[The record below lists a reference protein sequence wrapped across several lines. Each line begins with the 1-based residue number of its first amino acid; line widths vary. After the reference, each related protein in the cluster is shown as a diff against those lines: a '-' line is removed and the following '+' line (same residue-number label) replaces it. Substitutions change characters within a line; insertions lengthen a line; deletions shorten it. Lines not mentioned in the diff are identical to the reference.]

1 MKLDEL
7 NKLDESDFVNRLGDL
22 FEHSPWVAEQ
32 VWPQRPFASRRE
44 LHTHMVQ
51 LVRQA
56 AHKKQLTLLRA
67 HPELAGGE
75 AQAGTLTA
83 SSTQEQASVG
93 LNALTR
99 EEMAQL
105 TRFNRQYLARFGF
118 PFIVAVRNHTR
129 EGIFRELE
137 RRLANDPESEFAMA
151 LEQVYAIAQIRL
163 ETLLDDA

>member
-7 NKLDESDFVNRLGDL
+7 NSLDETDFVNLLGGL

-32 VWPQRPFASRRE
+32 VWPKRPFGSWRE

-51 LVRQA
+51 VVRQA
-56 AHKKQLTLLRA
+56 PREKQLALLRA
-67 HPELAGGE
+67 HPELAGKE
-75 AQAGTLTA
+75 AQAGTLTG

-93 LNALTR
+93 LTALTR
-99 EEMAQL
+99 DEMAQIA
-105 TRFNRQYLARFGF
+105 RFNREYLARFGF

-137 RRLANDPESEFAMA
+137 RRLANDPESEFVMA

-163 ETLLDDA
+163 EALLDAA

>member
-7 NKLDESDFVNRLGDL
+7 NSLDGAAFVNLLGGL
-22 FEHSPWVAEQ
+22 FEHSPWVAAQ
-32 VWPQRPFASRRE
+32 VWPKRPFASWRE
-44 LHTHMVQ
+44 LHTCMVET
-51 LVRQA
+51 VRQA
-56 AHKKQLTLLRA
+56 AREKQLALLRA
-67 HPELAGGE
+67 HPELAGRE

-83 SSTQEQASVG
+83 SSTREQASIG

-99 EEMAQL
+99 DEMAQIA
-105 TRFNRQYLARFGF
+105 RSNQEYLARFGF

-137 RRLANDPESEFAMA
+137 RRLANDPQSEFAMA

-163 ETLLDDA
+163 EALT